1 MMNCGLGARVSNDAS
16 DGAVDGMY
24 VEYDAALPLELCC
37 RPDGPGAWK
46 FDTDDSSSRLRRIA
60 RPRPR

>member
-24 VEYDAALPLELCC
+24 VENDAALPLELAVV
-37 RPDGPGAWK
+37 R
-46 FDTDDSSSRLRRIA
+46 TVRLTLRLS
-60 RPRPR
+60 